1 MGVVTLQH
9 MRIRVYREILF
20 RSILTS
26 NDRASQVLEET
37 LYHDM
42 IEHLFCSG
50 SGGDAFRVQ
59 AMNPSPAT
67 IDTYL
72 HTTIALMLDQSKP

>member
-37 LYHDM
+37 VYHDM

-50 SGGDAFRVQ
+50 SGG
-59 AMNPSPAT
+59 
-67 IDTYL
+67 
-72 HTTIALMLDQSKP
+72 